1 VQSLNGDKRKGVSED
16 EDDNARVDV
25 SEGGQVNSE
34 TIEQLVEPIVL
45 PVYQKQQ
52 TMGQLFFVEV
62 RRSKKLA
69 IKMFS
74 RTVIF

>member
-1 VQSLNGDKRKGVSED
+1 VQSLNGDKRNGVSED

>member
-1 VQSLNGDKRKGVSED
+1 MQSLNGDKRNGVSED

-25 SEGGQVNSE
+25 SEGGQVNSG
-34 TIEQLVEPIVL
+34 TVEQLVEPIVL

-69 IKMFS
+69 IKNFS